1 MLPKVN
7 QVQIKEG
14 IGFYD
19 DAIFKRKVDGL
30 FVKCRHVM
38 MSLMRLM
45 SRRMMYENVMNEK
58 NEY

>member
-19 DAIFKRKVDGL
+19 VAIFKRKVDGL

-38 MSLMRLM
+38 MSLM
-45 SRRMMYENVMNEK
+45 SRRMMYEKLKYNEWK
-58 NEY
+58 E

>member
-7 QVQIKEG
+7 QVQIKKG

-38 MSLMRLM
+38 MSLM
-45 SRRMMYENVMNEK
+45 SRRMMYEKLKYNEWK
-58 NEY
+58 E